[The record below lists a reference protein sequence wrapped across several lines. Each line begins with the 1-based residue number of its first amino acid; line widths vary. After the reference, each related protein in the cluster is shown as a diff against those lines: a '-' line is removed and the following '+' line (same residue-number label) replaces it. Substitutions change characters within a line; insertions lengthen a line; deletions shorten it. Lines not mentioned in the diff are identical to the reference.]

1 MKVILN
7 ITYFPV
13 ILFSFDPMACNAIEH
28 AYQTRLLRQCKFHA
42 ATSANS
48 TCGQFY
54 QHNN

>member
-13 ILFSFDPMACNAIEH
+13 ILFSFDPMACNAIER

-54 QHNN
+54 RHNN